1 MAFGQDFLKAFFGND
16 YLKDYTHA
24 SKTFRT
30 NGYENAPKLK
40 FLFHVYLTINTQIP
54 ALRNIY
60 TNNESAVLGLLCK
73 TIDLPR
79 YAIDTEIL
87 NQYNRKRVVQKK
99 INYQPVTLTF
109 HDDNGNA
116 IRNMWYNYYAY
127 YYKDANQPYNGQPAT
142 QGAMGVNSTLTQGFG
157 YNVSDIY
164 QSSRVGGVY
173 DWGYIGESFSDGGPP
188 GTTTGKP
195 RFFKDITIFGFNQHQ
210 YVSYTLINPL
220 ISEWQ
225 HDTYDYSQGGSTMEN
240 RMTIQYETVKYGE
253 GALGGVRPTTD
264 VPGFGSPQYYDQIK
278 SPLSRPGG
286 TQSILGQGG
295 LLDAGIGIFQD
306 LNSRSLAG
314 VIGAVQK
321 AGTVYQTFKGKDL
334 RPIAKEEAVGA
345 VRSVLRSTLP
355 GAVRPQPNGSQAVPS
370 RGVNSPL
377 FPVPPRGRVID

>member
-40 FLFHVYLTINTQIP
+40 FLFHVYLTVNLQVP
-54 ALRNIY
+54 ALRQVY

-73 TIDLPR
+73 TVDLPR
-79 YAIDTEIL
+79 YQIDVEVL
-87 NQYNRKRVVQKK
+87 NQYNRKRLVQKRLD
-99 INYQPVTLTF
+99 YQPVTLTF

-127 YYKDANQPYNGQPAT
+127 YYKDANQPYKGVPSQS
-142 QGAMGVNSTLTQGFG
+142 GSMGVNRTLTQGFG
-157 YNVSDIY
+157 YNTVDIY
-164 QSSRVGGVY
+164 ENARTGGVY
-173 DWGYIGESFSDGGPP
+173 DWGYIGESYSDAASGSP
-188 GTTTGKP
+188 TGKAK
-195 RFFKDITIFGFNQHQ
+195 FFTDITIFGFNQHK
-210 YVSYTLINPL
+210 YVTYTLINPM

-253 GALGGVRPTTD
+253 GAIGRSTAGT
-264 VPGFGSPQYYDQIK
+264 VPGFGTPEYYDLVK

-295 LLDAGIGIFQD
+295 LLDAGIGIFED
-306 LNSRSLAG
+306 LNSKSLAG
-314 VIGAVQK
+314 VIGAVQT
-321 AGTVYQTFKGKDL
+321 AGTVYQTFKGKNI
-334 RPIAKEEAVGA
+334 RSIAREEANVA
-345 VRSVLRSTLP
+345 VKDVVRGTLP
-355 GAVRPQPNGSQAVPS
+355 GVIRPQPNGSADGS
-370 RGVNSPL
+370 TNRVNSSL
-377 FPVPPRGRVID
+377 FLAPPKGR

>member
-60 TNNESAVLGLLCK
+60 SANESAVLGLLCK
-73 TIDLPR
+73 TVDLPR
-79 YAIDTEIL
+79 YQIDVEVL
-87 NQYNRKRVVQKK
+87 NQYNRKRVIQKK
-99 INYQPVTLTF
+99 LNYQPVTITF

-127 YYKDANQPYNGQPAT
+127 YYKDANQSYNGQPA
-142 QGAMGVNSTLTQGFG
+142 QAGSMGVNSTLTQGFG
-157 YNVSDIY
+157 YNVIDIY
-164 QSSRVGGVY
+164 ENARVGGVY
-173 DWGYIGESFSDGGPP
+173 DWGYIGEGYSDGN
-188 GTTTGKP
+188 TNSANGKP
-195 RFFKDITIFGFNQHQ
+195 RFFKDITIFGFNQHK

-225 HDTYDYSQGGSTMEN
+225 HDTYDYNQGGGTMEN

-253 GALGGVRPTTD
+253 GAIGGVRPATD
-264 VPGFGSPQYYDQIK
+264 VPGFASPQYYDQVK

-286 TQSILGQGG
+286 TRSIIGQGG

-306 LNSRSLAG
+306 LNRGSLAG
-314 VIGAVQK
+314 VIGAVQT
-321 AGTVYQTFKGKDL
+321 AGTTYETFKGKDL
-334 RPIAKEEAVGA
+334 RPIVREEANAA
-345 VRSVLRSTLP
+345 VKDVLRNTIP
-355 GAVRPQPNGSQAVPS
+355 GQVRPQPNGNPGALQGAA
-370 RGVNSPL
+370 RAINSPL
-377 FPVPPRGRVID
+377 FPTPPKK

>member
-40 FLFHVYLTINTQIP
+40 FLFHVYLTVNTQIP

-60 TNNESAVLGLLCK
+60 TANESAVLGLLCK
-73 TIDLPR
+73 TVDLPR
-79 YAIDTEIL
+79 YQIDTEVL

-127 YYKDANQPYNGQPAT
+127 YYKDANQPYKGVPSQ
-142 QGAMGVNSTLTQGFG
+142 QGAMGVNSSLTQGFG

-164 QSSRVGGVY
+164 RSDRVGGVY
-173 DWGYIGESFSDGGPP
+173 DWGYVGEAYSDGNTVAQGIAQ
-188 GTTTGKP
+188 GKP
-195 RFFKDITIFGFNQHQ
+195 KFFDDITIFGFNQHK
-210 YVSYTLINPL
+210 YVSYTLINPM
-220 ISEWQ
+220 ISEWS
-225 HDTYDYSQGGSTMEN
+225 HDTYNYSEGGGTMEN

-253 GALGGVRPTTD
+253 GAIGQSIAGT
-264 VPGFGSPQYYDQIK
+264 VPGFGTPAYYDLVK

-306 LNSRSLAG
+306 LNSKSLAG

-321 AGTVYQTFKGKDL
+321 AGTVYQTYKGKDL
-334 RPIAKEEAVGA
+334 RPIVNEEARAA
-345 VRSVLRSTLP
+345 VKDVLRSSLP
-355 GAVRPQPNGSQAVPS
+355 GQVRPQPGGARN
-370 RGVNSPL
+370 NPL
-377 FPVPPRGRVID
+377 FPVPPAGTGPLV

>member
-40 FLFHVYLTINTQIP
+40 FLFHVYLTVNLQVP
-54 ALRNIY
+54 ALRQVY
-60 TNNESAVLGLLCK
+60 QNNESAVLGLLCK

-79 YAIDTEIL
+79 YQIDVEVL
-87 NQYNRKRVVQKK
+87 NQYNRKRLVQKR

-127 YYKDANQPYNGQPAT
+127 YYKDANQPYKGQAS
-142 QGAMGVNSTLTQGFG
+142 QSGSMGTNATLTQGFG

-164 QSSRVGGVY
+164 SNKRLGGVN
-173 DWGYIGESFSDGGPP
+173 DWGYIGESYSDAASGSPS
-188 GTTTGKP
+188 GKAK
-195 RFFKDITIFGFNQHQ
+195 FFTDITIFGFNQHK
-210 YVSYTLINPL
+210 YVTYTLINPM

-253 GALGGVRPTTD
+253 GAIGRSTAGT
-264 VPGFGSPQYYDQIK
+264 VPGFGAPEYYDLVK

-306 LNSRSLAG
+306 LNKKSLAG
-314 VIGAVQK
+314 VIGAVQT
-321 AGTVYQTFKGKDL
+321 AGTVYGTFKNKDIKS
-334 RPIAKEEAVGA
+334 IAREEANIA
-345 VRSVLRSTLP
+345 VKDVVRGTLP
-355 GAVRPQPNGSQAVPS
+355 GVIRPQPNGSADGS
-370 RGVNSPL
+370 TNRVNSSL
-377 FPVPPRGRVID
+377 FLAPPKGR

>member
-40 FLFHVYLTINTQIP
+40 FLFHVYLTVNLQVP
-54 ALRNIY
+54 ALRQVY

-73 TIDLPR
+73 TVDLPR
-79 YAIDTEIL
+79 YQIDVEVL
-87 NQYNRKRVVQKK
+87 NQYNRKRLVQKK

-127 YYKDANQPYNGQPAT
+127 YYKDANQPYKGVPSQS
-142 QGAMGVNSTLTQGFG
+142 GSMGVNRTLTQGFG
-157 YNVSDIY
+157 YNVMDIY
-164 QSSRVGGVY
+164 ENARTGGVY
-173 DWGYIGESFSDGGPP
+173 DWGYIGESYSDGASGSPS
-188 GTTTGKP
+188 GKA
-195 RFFKDITIFGFNQHQ
+195 RFFSDITIFGFNQHK
-210 YVSYTLINPL
+210 YVTYTLINPL

-225 HDTYDYSQGGSTMEN
+225 HDTYNYSEGGSTMEN

-253 GALGGVRPTTD
+253 GAIGRSTAGT
-264 VPGFGSPQYYDQIK
+264 VPGFGTPEYYDLVK

-295 LLDAGIGIFQD
+295 LLDAGIGIFED
-306 LNSRSLAG
+306 LNSKSLAG
-314 VIGAVQK
+314 VVGAVQT
-321 AGTVYQTFKGKDL
+321 AGTVYNTFKGKDL
-334 RPIAKEEAVGA
+334 RPIVREEANAGLKEV
-345 VRSVLRSTLP
+345 VRNTIPGVIRS
-355 GAVRPQPNGSQAVPS
+355 QPNGPAAGQTN
-370 RGVNSPL
+370 RVNSSL
-377 FPVPPRGRVID
+377 FLTPPKGR